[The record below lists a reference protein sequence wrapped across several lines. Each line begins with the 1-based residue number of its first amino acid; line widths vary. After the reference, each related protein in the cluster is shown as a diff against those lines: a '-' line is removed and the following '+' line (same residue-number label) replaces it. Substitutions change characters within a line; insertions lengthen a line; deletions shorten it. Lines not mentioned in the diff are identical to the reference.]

1 MRCAARFLSLRTLRL
16 YSHLL
21 NTNPPHKRSR
31 LTPSV
36 LASPYTRD
44 QYTHQTLSLSPVI
57 IPKLHNLPRRIAPI
71 DTKLTARLV
80 KLRLKIS
87 DFIPILIAEDR
98 ITEAAYRRAVPGSSS
113 LLCRSL

>member
-1 MRCAARFLSLRTLRL
+1 MRCAARFFRCVLYVLYTVSYSTLKNHTSNALASRQL
-16 YSHLL
+16 YS
-21 NTNPPHKRSR
+21 PPRI
-31 LTPSV
+31 
-36 LASPYTRD
+36 LAINIPIS
-44 QYTHQTLSLSPVI
+44 TLSLSPVI

-98 ITEAAYRRAVPGSSS
+98 ITEAAYRRDGGA
-113 LLCRSL
+113 R

>member
-1 MRCAARFLSLRTLRL
+1 MRCAARFLSLRTLRIVQQSSTQL
-16 YSHLL
+16 KTHSRQVYS
-21 NTNPPHKRSR
+21 PPRI
-31 LTPSV
+31 
-36 LASPYTRD
+36 LAINMPIS
-44 QYTHQTLSLSPVI
+44 TLSLSPVI

-98 ITEAAYRRAVPGSSS
+98 ITEAAYRRDGGA
-113 LLCRSL
+113 R

>member
-1 MRCAARFLSLRTLRL
+1 MRCAARFFRCVL
-16 YSHLL
+16 YVLNSHLL
-21 NTNPPHKRSR
+21 KNTQNPHIKRSR

-80 KLRLKIS
+80 KLGLKIS

-98 ITEAAYRRAVPGSSS
+98 ITEAAYRRDGGA
-113 LLCRSL
+113 R